1 MLGSNNAK
9 CNNGGLATSLTRN
22 SQPASVDPSARIAFK
37 KNVAHA
43 CHPLGALRG
52 SGGLLNFFGMQITR
66 RWNRYFDK
74 PRKVMPNTEKRFELV
89 S

>member
-1 MLGSNNAK
+1 
-9 CNNGGLATSLTRN
+9 
-22 SQPASVDPSARIAFK
+22 
-37 KNVAHA
+37 
-43 CHPLGALRG
+43 
-52 SGGLLNFFGMQITR
+52 MQITR